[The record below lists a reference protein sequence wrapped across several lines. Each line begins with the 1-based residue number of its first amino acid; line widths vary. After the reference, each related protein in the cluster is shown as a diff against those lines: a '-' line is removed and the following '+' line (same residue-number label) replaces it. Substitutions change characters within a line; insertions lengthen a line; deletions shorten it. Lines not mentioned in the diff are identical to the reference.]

1 MVPNRLRTRRRTR
14 QLPGLALAAV
24 LGASSFTVEQ
34 DARASAAAANAG
46 TLTVQIINVTSA
58 DGHVLLSIFAGAD
71 GFPST
76 HRKAVKTAKLRARA
90 GTVRMSASDL
100 PPGQYAVA
108 VVHDE
113 NDNAKLDTNLFGIP
127 REGWGTS
134 RNPRPKTRAPRWSES
149 SFAVEAGQTVT
160 QRIQLVYP

>member
-1 MVPNRLRTRRRTR
+1 M
-14 QLPGLALAAV
+14 LALL
-24 LGASSFTVEQ
+24 LGASSAAAEG
-34 DARASAAAANAG
+34 DARATAPPADAG
-46 TLTVQIINVTSA
+46 GLTVQVTNVTSA

-90 GTVRMSASDL
+90 GTVRLSASDL
-100 PPGQYAVA
+100 PPGRYAVA

-127 REGWGTS
+127 KEGWGTS

-149 SFAVEAGQTVT
+149 SFTVAAGQTVT